1 MVDKFPM
8 GKSFS
13 CSLGTF
19 ELPTQILGVR
29 LFSGSVEFDCE
40 DGIYQANAYLQTK
53 EPLTIKKVIDK
64 KAYINATNKGKITK
78 RKPKKIPAQSNASA
92 MESVQEELQ

>member
-1 MVDKFPM
+1 M
-8 GKSFS
+8 GKAFT

-19 ELPTQILGVR
+19 ELPTKILGVR
-29 LFSGSVEFDCE
+29 IFSGSVEFDCE

-64 KAYINATNKGKITK
+64 KAYIDAKNKGKTSK
-78 RKPKKIPAQSNASA
+78 RKPKNISSESNETA
-92 MESVQEELQ
+92 MAGIQEELQ